1 MINEEN
7 IYSPEISQIQGAE
20 DGLTWTCVG
29 VIPWGLQ
36 LWSQEYESG
45 LTTESRA

>member
-20 DGLTWTCVG
+20 DGLTRTCVG
-29 VIPWGLQ
+29 VIPWGPPSL
-36 LWSQEYESG
+36 
-45 LTTESRA
+45 ESRE